1 MATVY
6 VSKSGAAGRSGE
18 RSDPLVSLAAA
29 ITSLNSS
36 GSGPHELIIMDD
48 GVYSEANLG
57 NSPVLARDDITIMAE
72 TGSSGLPV
80 VSPSIRGSGSA
91 AAAQNF
97 AIYCDNNWLIKGIT
111 FRDFVIAANNGV
123 IKPRSL
129 SADEGGIKVELCT
142 FHNITGS
149 CIYLDV
155 GSDGTDPGIHTIDGN
170 TFYNINT
177 GGSGSAGSIIQLTN
191 TKDLKMKVVNNVF
204 YDWQPR
210 GTADNIIH
218 IGNASNTQRPL
229 CVISH
234 NTFGTSSAETGAG
247 SVVIPTYAVEANLAK
262 FEYNIIKD
270 QTTVTSFA
278 DIASGEANYNIY
290 HNVTSTSPGTNAP
303 FGDSTAPTG
312 ALNNRNIDP
321 LLTGPFVDSTA
332 NYRLSG
338 VASPAFDATFGS
350 SDATKDRTGG
360 TRITLDLTA
369 LATGILNIGA
379 FEATGLFSSE
389 QPDSSPQVSGDFTI
403 NRIPNADNQNKRSL
417 QSGNSSILGHD
428 VDQVPLTTA
437 INGAIPSFIRK
448 RPTAN
453 TQETGKKG

>member
-338 VASPAFDATFGS
+338 VASPAFDAAIGS
-350 SDATKDRTGG
+350 SDATRDNKMSVNYYKMTKDFLLHEGNIPEANILTYVQALSEVIANMKPRTQVEG
-360 TRITLDLTA
+360 RR
-369 LATGILNIGA
+369 LATAKQQLKEIKKMA
-379 FEATGLFSSE
+379 RKMQE
-389 QPDSSPQVSGDFTI
+389 QI
-403 NRIPNADNQNKRSL
+403 NVLEERVNVLEEIKEDLDNGKV
-417 QSGNSSILGHD
+417 NS
-428 VDQVPLTTA
+428 
-437 INGAIPSFIRK
+437 
-448 RPTAN
+448 
-453 TQETGKKG
+453 